1 MKQYYMLK
9 GKGSFKQKRNE
20 CIKLLFSNCRIR
32 LSIVDIIVDIEN
44 EKYYRKEYDENM
56 LI

>member
-32 LSIVDIIVDIEN
+32 LSIVDIIVVQANYYNLISHK
-44 EKYYRKEYDENM
+44 KYLVY
-56 LI
+56 L

>member
-32 LSIVDIIVDIEN
+32 LNIVDIIVDIEN